1 LSLKLTKFHKNT
13 LDLWCNA
20 LCYIAFIYLLVL
32 LMVFRLLPCSKAHYI
47 TRLL

>member
-20 LCYIAFIYLLVL
+20 LCYICFHLSFSSFNGI
-32 LMVFRLLPCSKAHYI
+32 
-47 TRLL
+47 